1 MVICSLLWGSIQL
14 EKEKCYDVPR
24 TDKAYG
30 FGGMRARARVGKER
44 DDLEKAESLFLLV
57 KNIDVDDVCKLL
69 YNQELNVLLVVQLS
83 STIYANCAIYNMYS
97 LNQILKLIRD
107 NI

>member
-1 MVICSLLWGSIQL
+1 
-14 EKEKCYDVPR
+14 
-24 TDKAYG
+24 
-30 FGGMRARARVGKER
+30 MRARARVGKER

-57 KNIDVDDVCKLL
+57 GNIDVDDVCKLL

-83 STIYANCAIYNMYS
+83 STIYTNCAIYDMYS
-97 LNQILKLIRD
+97 LNQILELIRD

>member
-1 MVICSLLWGSIQL
+1 
-14 EKEKCYDVPR
+14 
-24 TDKAYG
+24 
-30 FGGMRARARVGKER
+30 MRARARVGKER